1 VNIPFFE
8 HIAGASMK
16 KINWFL
22 LIQLFSF
29 SLVYSVTLDD
39 LDKEY
44 IYDPQTGES
53 YPYAIISNVDEFNV
67 FVEEAIINSSPKPP
81 LNPHILLNND
91 IDLGYYFDGKECRL
105 KKDSSIS
112 SFNPIPL
119 VLGVFDGNNHTIRGL
134 CVQVENGNAG
144 LFSQKGGLIKNLKID
159 SAYIQGDVAGALL
172 GESPKGVDTKFI
184 NVHVSN
190 STIIGTTTVG
200 GLAGKQVTSIDSSSV
215 TGTKLVLQSE
225 NESGD
230 IGGLMGR
237 FDVEEGSTNSSLN
250 ITSSF
255 VKNNSF
261 ASSLS
266 SQTPASPQNIGGLVG
281 SIQSEA
287 VDIWPTLSI
296 SNSFVETNISTVNQ
310 VNLGGLI
317 GYFSLPDASVLI
329 TSSYFKGDIIS
340 SKTDDEL
347 SCFGGF
353 VGSATNVTVD
363 KSFQKGSIK
372 TEAGL
377 SVGGL
382 IGQVTGNQ
390 NTIITNSYQ
399 KGSIQAEKAKYKGL
413 FIGSNDAIDASLN
426 IRSVYSVPDSGSSL
440 EPVGYSKT
448 TPSFSGFIANENG
461 ADDLK
466 NLDNENKVKPDLLK
480 QRSAA
485 YLLNLP
491 IEVSDIV
498 STELL
503 PWTQNPDSNDGY
515 PFFKPESYYPI
526 YQVILINDIY
536 NKDNLG
542 SAPKTPPD
550 TVYNSPLTGKI
561 DPIVFDKYPPLEEGA
576 GKDKYSFEEI
586 NEDFMFTGKS
596 LTPETIIHGNAT
608 FRLTQATRYAIKYI
622 LNTENFVYWLTD
634 SITDFSENHTLLEMP
649 KIIKENS
656 CFLGWTVSA
665 EGTNVPTTP
674 SLDIFYFDGFFDPD
688 SFSDIT
694 LTAKWEY
701 SPEGDYSNC
710 PGIYSSNN
718 TTVSVNTTNGLVSL
732 RNKGRLLTPEAW
744 GYSIPVVYDIDD
756 KIFPVPIRVD
766 VQAKP
771 GYELASLYY
780 IDLYSHNNNN
790 NKRSF
795 SSGYLL
801 DGISSEIN
809 IFAEF
814 KSTTEAADP
823 LYTIT
828 YDVSTQDVNTPILF
842 TSDSI
847 IQKYSSKI
855 DQSIQLP
862 KLVQAYKNFNDWEIT
877 CKDTGTCTQYGYKT
891 DSPFIENYTNEF
903 EHGYSEIPSSF
914 EGNIILKPIFEP
926 IEKEERTLVQVE
938 VKPIEHGYLTLSNA
952 NRLVLKGPGKILF
965 PITEEYFQTNPDN
978 NEQIEKMPP
987 PLLIKPVA
995 DSSYEIKN
1003 ITLNYTNNNNI
1014 TSDSTIEDFSK
1025 PYLFNSDVSISANFF
1040 KTTLAF
1046 GPHSFIQR
1054 GGALSYSGSLS
1065 QVDTKDSFTQLTLM
1079 IQNKEE
1085 TFKDSA
1091 SFSICNKNDIG
1102 KIYSFEKINLPL
1114 GNLKFKALLKTANT
1128 TLSKEYDFFVDSSLQ
1143 FKPSSWQM
1151 ISLSN
1156 VSPAYKKSRDEIFFG
1171 WNDSTA
1177 LGDFW
1182 QYEEFYFR
1190 EKPNPFH
1197 GYWYQSLS
1205 ETSIPLEVDYSSSVT
1220 SETVCDIWSYKCMG
1234 IASSLTPETK
1244 VSWDLISGE
1253 TGWNLIANP
1262 FHWPISLNLSQDNDS
1277 IAFWKWNDSLGAY
1290 DRIYHLEA
1298 NSAAW
1303 VQVSKNKTWETTAA
1317 PFFNS
1322 TETAAPKRRLAKK
1335 EITPKNWRIQLKLKN
1350 ALGKEDAYNF
1360 IGVGAKASSLKEPPQ
1375 GMGSFV
1381 NLSILKEKD
1390 KLAEQI
1396 LSSNNSI
1403 WSFDILLSSSNGDKA
1418 SLEMEGVQALLE
1430 MGYRVVLNK
1439 DGEIF
1444 EVKENTPIILST
1456 KQDGSKATITVM
1468 PTEQFSL
1475 AQKIDNL
1482 SYYKQG
1488 SAWKIQFNAGIAL
1501 DRSKAVLSLHNI
1513 KGKKLSH
1520 ATANVNLGLNEFVI
1534 NGADFSGIV
1543 IANIT
1548 IYSEN
1553 GKILYQHQQK
1563 LLEKR

>member
-1 VNIPFFE
+1 MKRSLNLVENI
-8 HIAGASMK
+8 IGAPMK
-16 KINWFL
+16 KNHWFL
-22 LIQLFSF
+22 LFHLFCF
-29 SLVYSVTLDD
+29 GFAYSAWNDGLNTEIAYEYSDAGEFIEVT
-39 LDKEY
+39 Y
-44 IYDPQTGES
+44 THIT
-53 YPYAIISNVDEFNV
+53 NVDEFNL
-67 FVEEAIINSSPKPP
+67 FAQAAKNAIEVDRTN
-81 LNPHILLNND
+81 LNANIILKND

-172 GESPKGVDTKFI
+172 GESPKGVDTKLI

-190 STIIGTTTVG
+190 STIFGTTTIG

-215 TGTKLVLQSE
+215 IGTKLVLQSK

-230 IGGLMGR
+230 
-237 FDVEEGSTNSSLN
+237 
-250 ITSSF
+250 
-255 VKNNSF
+255 
-261 ASSLS
+261 
-266 SQTPASPQNIGGLVG
+266 IGGLVG

-296 SNSFVETNISTVNQ
+296 SNSLVETDIITNENSNT
-310 VNLGGLI
+310 GGLI
-317 GYFSLPDASVLI
+317 GFSSINSATLSI
-329 TSSYFKGDIIS
+329 NSSYFKGNITS
-340 SKTDDEL
+340 TSKEDNV
-347 SCFGGF
+347 SCIGGLA
-353 VGSATNVTVD
+353 GSVTNVTID
-363 KSFQKGSIK
+363 KSFVNGNIK

-399 KGSIQAEKAKYKGL
+399 KGSIQAEKAKYQGL
-413 FIGSNDAIDASLN
+413 FIGSNPEIDAFMN

-440 EPVGYSKT
+440 EPVGYSET
-448 TPSFSGFIANENG
+448 TPSFSGFIADENG

-466 NLDNENKVKPDLLK
+466 NPDNENKVKPDLLK

-485 YLLNLP
+485 YLLNLQTDAP
-491 IEVSDIV
+491 DMAP
-498 STELL
+498 ELS

-515 PFFKPESYYPI
+515 PIIKPESYYPI

-542 SAPKTPPD
+542 SAPKTLPD

-561 DPIVFDKYPPLEEGA
+561 DPIVFDKYPPLEGA
-576 GKDKYSFEEI
+576 GEDKYSFEEI
-586 NEDFMFTGKS
+586 NEDLEFTGNT
-596 LTPETIIHGNAT
+596 LTTENIIHGNAT
-608 FRLTQATRYAIKYI
+608 FRLTQATRYSIKYN
-622 LNTENFVYWLTD
+622 LNTNDFVYWLTD
-634 SITDFSENHTLLEMP
+634 SITDFSENHTLLETP
-649 KIIKENS
+649 KIIQQNS
-656 CFLGWTVSA
+656 CFLGWTASI
-665 EGTNVPTTP
+665 EGTNVSQTV
-674 SLDIFYFDGFFDPD
+674 SFDNIYFDDFFGD
-688 SFSDIT
+688 SPFSDIT
-694 LTAKWEY
+694 LTAEW
-701 SPEGDYSNC
+701 GNLTDYCTGLKSEK
-710 PGIYSSNN
+710 SSNA
-718 TTVSVNTTNGLVSL
+718 TFSVNTTNGLVSL
-732 RNKGRLLTPEAW
+732 SNKGRLLTPGAW
-744 GYSIPVVYDIDD
+744 GYSIPVVND
-756 KIFPVPIRVD
+756 KDYNIFPVPIRVD
-766 VQAKP
+766 VKAKP

-780 IDLYSHNNNN
+780 VNNNSQN
-790 NKRSF
+790 NINTPF
-795 SSGYLL
+795 LSGSLL
-801 DGISSEIN
+801 IISSN
-809 IFAEF
+809 SSVFAEF
-814 KSTTEAADP
+814 KSTTGAADP

-842 TSDSI
+842 TSDSV

-855 DQSIQLP
+855 DQYIP
-862 KLVQAYKNFNDWEIT
+862 FPIPVQAYKNFNGWKIT
-877 CKDTGTCTQYGYKT
+877 CKDKGACTQYGYKT

-903 EHGYSEIPSSF
+903 EHGYSEIPSFF
-914 EGNIILKPIFEP
+914 EGNIVLKPIFEP

-938 VKPIEHGYLTLSNA
+938 VKTLEHGYLTLSNA

-965 PITEEYFQTNPDN
+965 PITGEDFQTNPDN
-978 NEQIEKMPP
+978 NEQIEEMPP

-1003 ITLNYTNNNNI
+1003 VTLRYTDNKGI

-1025 PYLFNSDVSISANFF
+1025 PYLFNSDVSISGDFF

-1046 GPHSFIQR
+1046 GPHSFVQK

-1085 TFKDSA
+1085 TFKDST
-1091 SFSICNKNDIG
+1091 SFSICNKDDVG

-1128 TLSKEYDFFVDSSLQ
+1128 IVSKEYDFFVDSSLQ

-1290 DRIYHLEA
+1290 DRIYHLDA

-1403 WSFDILLSSSNGDKA
+1403 WSFDILLSSTNGDKA

-1444 EVKENTPIILST
+1444 EVKENTPILLST

-1513 KGKKLSH
+1513 KGKKLSN

-1534 NGADFSGIV
+1534 DGAGFSGIV

>member
-1 VNIPFFE
+1 
-8 HIAGASMK
+8 MK

-29 SLVYSVTLDD
+29 SLVYSATLDD
-39 LDKEY
+39 LEKEY
-44 IYDPQTGES
+44 LYDPQTGEFI
-53 YPYAIISNVDEFNV
+53 PYSVISNIDDFMV
-67 FVEEAIINSSPKPP
+67 FVEEAIKNSSPKPP

-112 SFNPIPL
+112 SFNSIPL

-172 GESPKGVDTKFI
+172 GESPKGVDTKLI

-190 STIIGTTTVG
+190 STIFGTTTIG

-215 TGTKLVLQSE
+215 IGTKLVLQSK

-237 FDVEEGSTNSSLN
+237 FDVETSSTNSSLN

-255 VKNNSF
+255 VKNTSF

-296 SNSFVETNISTVNQ
+296 SNSLVETDITTNENSNT
-310 VNLGGLI
+310 GGLI
-317 GYFSLPDASVLI
+317 GFSSINSATLSI
-329 TSSYFKGDIIS
+329 NSSYFKGNITS
-340 SKTDDEL
+340 TSKEDNV
-347 SCFGGF
+347 SCIGGLA
-353 VGSATNVTVD
+353 GSVTNVTID
-363 KSFQKGSIK
+363 KSFVNGNIK

-382 IGQVTGNQ
+382 IGQVNGYQ
-390 NTIITNSYQ
+390 AAITNSYQ
-399 KGSIQAEKAKYKGL
+399 KGSIQAEKAKYQGL

-440 EPVGYSKT
+440 EPVGYSET

-461 ADDLK
+461 ADDLNSLEK
-466 NLDNENKVKPDLLK
+466 AYNIKVKPDLLK

-485 YLLNLP
+485 YLLNLQ

-498 STELL
+498 STEL

-515 PFFKPESYYPI
+515 PIIKPESYYPI

-542 SAPKTPPD
+542 GTAKTPPD
-550 TVYNSPLTGKI
+550 TVYNSPLTGKL
-561 DPIVFDKYPPLEEGA
+561 DPEVFDKYPPLEGA
-576 GKDKYSFEEI
+576 GEDKYSFEEI
-586 NEDFMFTGKS
+586 NEGLEFTGNT
-596 LTPETIIHGNAT
+596 LTTENIIHENAT
-608 FRLTQATRYAIKYI
+608 FTLTQATRYSIKYN
-622 LNTENFVYWLTD
+622 LNTNDFVYWLTD
-634 SITDFSENHTLLEMP
+634 SIADFIEGYPSLEMP

-665 EGTNVPTTP
+665 EGTNVSQQV
-674 SLDIFYFDGFFDPD
+674 SLDPIDLNDFFGNNP
-688 SFSDIT
+688 FSDIT
-694 LTAKWEY
+694 LTAKW
-701 SPEGDYSNC
+701 GNLTDC
-710 PGIYSSNN
+710 PGLKSEKSSN

-732 RNKGRLLTPEAW
+732 SNKGRLLTPEAW
-744 GYSIPVVYDIDD
+744 GYSIPLVYDIDD

-766 VQAKP
+766 VKAKP

-780 IDLYSHNNNN
+780 VNNNFQN
-790 NKRSF
+790 NINTPF
-795 SSGYLL
+795 LSGSLL
-801 DGISSEIN
+801 IISSN
-809 IFAEF
+809 SSVFAEF
-814 KSTTEAADP
+814 KSTTGAADP

-842 TSDSI
+842 TSDSV

-855 DQSIQLP
+855 DQYIP
-862 KLVQAYKNFNDWEIT
+862 FPIPVQAYKNFNGWKIT
-877 CKDTGTCTQYGYKT
+877 CKDKGACTQYGYKT

-903 EHGYSEIPSSF
+903 EHGYSEIPSFF
-914 EGNIILKPIFEP
+914 EGNIVLKPIFEP

-938 VKPIEHGYLTLSNA
+938 VKTLEHGYLTLSNA

-995 DSSYEIKN
+995 DSSYEMKN

-1025 PYLFNSDVSISANFF
+1025 PYLFNSDVSISGDFF

-1046 GPHSFIQR
+1046 GPHSFVQK

-1085 TFKDSA
+1085 TFKDST

-1114 GNLKFKALLKTANT
+1114 GNLKFRALLKTANT

-1335 EITPKNWRIQLKLKN
+1335 EVTPKNWRIQLKLKN

-1403 WSFDILLSSSNGDKA
+1403 WSFDILLSSTNGDKA

-1444 EVKENTPIILST
+1444 EVKENTPILLST

-1468 PTEQFSL
+1468 PAEQFSL

-1513 KGKKLSH
+1513 KGKKLSN

-1534 NGADFSGIV
+1534 DGADFSGIV

>member
-1 VNIPFFE
+1 
-8 HIAGASMK
+8 MK
-16 KINWFL
+16 KMHWFL

-29 SLVYSVTLDD
+29 SLVYSAWNNGLSTEIAYEYPDVGGFIEVT
-39 LDKEY
+39 Y
-44 IYDPQTGES
+44 THIT
-53 YPYAIISNVDEFNV
+53 NVDEFNL
-67 FVEEAIINSSPKPP
+67 FAQAAKNAPVEDGTNLNANIILK
-81 LNPHILLNND
+81 ND
-91 IDLGYYFDGKECRL
+91 IDLGYYFDGEVCRL
-105 KKDSSIS
+105 KKDSSVS

-134 CVQVENGNAG
+134 CVQMENGNAG

-172 GESPKGVDTKFI
+172 GESPKGVDTKLI

-190 STIIGTTTVG
+190 STIFGTTTIG

-225 NESGD
+225 NGSGD

-237 FDVEEGSTNSSLN
+237 FDVETSSTNSFLN

-255 VKNNSF
+255 AKNNSF

-296 SNSFVETNISTVNQ
+296 LNSLVETDITTNENSNT
-310 VNLGGLI
+310 GGLI
-317 GYFSLPDASVLI
+317 GFSSINSATLSI
-329 TSSYFKGDIIS
+329 NSSYFKGNITS
-340 SKTDDEL
+340 TSKEDNV
-347 SCFGGF
+347 SCIGGLA
-353 VGSATNVTVD
+353 GSVTNVTID
-363 KSFQKGSIK
+363 KSFVNGNIK

-382 IGQVTGNQ
+382 IGQVNGYQ
-390 NTIITNSYQ
+390 AAITYSYQ
-399 KGSIQAEKAKYKGL
+399 IGSIQDEKAQYKGL
-413 FIGSNDAIDASLN
+413 FIGSNPEINAFMN

-440 EPVGYSKT
+440 EPVGYSASELV
-448 TPSFSGFIANENG
+448 PSFSGFIANENG

-491 IEVSDIV
+491 TDAQNMAPE
-498 STELL
+498 L

-526 YQVILINDIY
+526 YEVILINDIY

-542 SAPKTPPD
+542 GTAKTPPD
-550 TVYNSPLTGKI
+550 TVYNSPLTGKL

-586 NEDFMFTGKS
+586 NEDSMFTGKS

-608 FRLTQATRYAIKYI
+608 FKLTQATRYSIKYI

-634 SITDFSENHTLLEMP
+634 SITDFSEIHTSLEVP
-649 KIIKENS
+649 KIIQENS
-656 CFLGWTVSA
+656 CFLGWRAST
-665 EGTNVPTTP
+665 EETNVPTTP
-674 SLDIFYFDGFFDPD
+674 SLDIIYFADFFAGG
-688 SFSDIT
+688 SISDIT
-694 LTAKWEY
+694 LTAEWEY

-732 RNKGRLLTPEAW
+732 SNKGRLLTPGAW
-744 GYSIPVVYDIDD
+744 GYSIPVVYDKDY
-756 KIFPVPIRVD
+756 KIFTIPIRVD

-801 DGISSEIN
+801 DGISSYIR

-842 TSDSI
+842 TSDSV

-855 DQSIQLP
+855 DQPIPLP
-862 KLVQAYKNFNDWEIT
+862 IPVQAYKSFNGWKIT

-891 DSPFIENYTNEF
+891 DFAFIENFNGF

-914 EGNIILKPIFEP
+914 EGNIVLKPIFQDYEEYP
-926 IEKEERTLVQVE
+926 IVQVE
-938 VKPIEHGYLTLSNA
+938 VKPIEHGYLTLWNG

-965 PITEEYFQTNPDN
+965 PITGEDFQTNPDN

-1003 ITLNYTNNNNI
+1003 ITLRYTNNNNT
-1014 TSDSTIEDFSK
+1014 TSDSTTEDFSK
-1025 PYLFNSDVSISANFF
+1025 PYLFNSDVSISGNFF

-1046 GPHSFIQR
+1046 GPHYFVQK
-1054 GGALSYSGSLS
+1054 GGALSYSGSLG
-1065 QVDTKDSFTQLTLM
+1065 QVETKDSFTQLTLM

-1128 TLSKEYDFFVDSSLQ
+1128 IVSKEYNFFVDSSLQ

-1277 IAFWKWNDSLGAY
+1277 NAFWKWNDSLGAY

-1317 PFFNS
+1317 PSFNS
-1322 TETAAPKRRLAKK
+1322 TETAAPKRRLAKT
-1335 EITPKNWRIQLKLKN
+1335 EVTPKNWRIQLKLKN

-1403 WSFDILLSSSNGDKA
+1403 WSFDILLSSTNGDKA

-1513 KGKKLSH
+1513 KGKKLSN

-1563 LLEKR
+1563 LLEK

>member
-1 VNIPFFE
+1 VNITFFE
-8 HIAGASMK
+8 HIAGAPMK

-29 SLVYSVTLDD
+29 SLVYSAWNNGLSTEIAYEYPDVGGFIEVT
-39 LDKEY
+39 Y
-44 IYDPQTGES
+44 THIT
-53 YPYAIISNVDEFNV
+53 NVDEFNL
-67 FVEEAIINSSPKPP
+67 FAQAAKNAPVEDGTNLNANIILK
-81 LNPHILLNND
+81 ND

-105 KKDSSIS
+105 KKDSSVS

-119 VLGVFDGNNHTIRGL
+119 VHGVFDGNNHTIRGL

-172 GESPKGVDTKFI
+172 GESPKGVDTKLI

-190 STIIGTTTVG
+190 STIFGTTTIG

-215 TGTKLVLQSE
+215 IGTKLVLQSK

-230 IGGLMGR
+230 
-237 FDVEEGSTNSSLN
+237 
-250 ITSSF
+250 
-255 VKNNSF
+255 
-261 ASSLS
+261 
-266 SQTPASPQNIGGLVG
+266 IGGLVG

-296 SNSFVETNISTVNQ
+296 SNSLVETDITTNENSNT
-310 VNLGGLI
+310 GGLI
-317 GYFSLPDASVLI
+317 GFSSINSATLSI
-329 TSSYFKGDIIS
+329 NSSYFKGNITS
-340 SKTDDEL
+340 TSKEDNV
-347 SCFGGF
+347 SCIGGLA
-353 VGSATNVTVD
+353 GSVTNVTID
-363 KSFQKGSIK
+363 KSFVNGNIK

-399 KGSIQAEKAKYKGL
+399 KGSIQAEKAKYQGL

-440 EPVGYSKT
+440 EPVGYSASELV
-448 TPSFSGFIANENG
+448 PSFSGFIANENG
-461 ADDLK
+461 ADDLNSLEK
-466 NLDNENKVKPDLLK
+466 AYNIKVKPDLLK

-485 YLLNLP
+485 YLLNLQ

-498 STELL
+498 STEL

-515 PFFKPESYYPI
+515 PIIKPESYYPI

-542 SAPKTPPD
+542 GTAKTPPD
-550 TVYNSPLTGKI
+550 TVYNSPLTGKL
-561 DPIVFDKYPPLEEGA
+561 DPEVFDKYPPLEGA
-576 GKDKYSFEEI
+576 GEDKYSFEEI
-586 NEDFMFTGKS
+586 NEDLEFTGNT
-596 LTPETIIHGNAT
+596 LTTENIIHGNAT
-608 FRLTQATRYAIKYI
+608 FRLTQATRYSIKYN
-622 LNTENFVYWLTD
+622 LNTNDFVYWLTD
-634 SITDFSENHTLLEMP
+634 SITDFSEIHTSLEVP
-649 KIIKENS
+649 KIIQENS
-656 CFLGWTVSA
+656 CFLGWRAST
-665 EGTNVPTTP
+665 EETNVPTTP
-674 SLDIFYFDGFFDPD
+674 SLDIIYFADFFAGG
-688 SFSDIT
+688 SISDIT
-694 LTAKWEY
+694 LTAEWEY

-732 RNKGRLLTPEAW
+732 SNKGRLLTPGAW
-744 GYSIPVVYDIDD
+744 GYSIPVVND
-756 KIFPVPIRVD
+756 KDYNIFPVPIRVD

-780 IDLYSHNNNN
+780 VNNNFQN
-790 NKRSF
+790 NINTPF
-795 SSGYLL
+795 LSGSLL
-801 DGISSEIN
+801 IISSN
-809 IFAEF
+809 SSVFAEF
-814 KSTTEAADP
+814 KSTTGAADP

-842 TSDSI
+842 TSDSV

-855 DQSIQLP
+855 DQYIP
-862 KLVQAYKNFNDWEIT
+862 FPIPVQAYKNFNGWKIT

-891 DSPFIENYTNEF
+891 DSPFVENFNGF

-914 EGNIILKPIFEP
+914 EGNIVLKPIFQDYEEYP
-926 IEKEERTLVQVE
+926 IVQVE

-965 PITEEYFQTNPDN
+965 PITEEYMQMIPGNG
-978 NEQIEKMPP
+978 EQFVEIAP

-1003 ITLNYTNNNNI
+1003 VTLRYTDNKGI

-1025 PYLFNSDVSISANFF
+1025 PYLFNSDVSISGDFF

-1046 GPHSFIQR
+1046 GPHSFVQK

-1085 TFKDSA
+1085 TFKDST

-1114 GNLKFKALLKTANT
+1114 GNLKFRALLKTANT

-1335 EITPKNWRIQLKLKN
+1335 EVTPKNWRIQLKLKN

-1403 WSFDILLSSSNGDKA
+1403 WSFDILLSSTNGDRS

-1444 EVKENTPIILST
+1444 EVKENTPILLST

-1513 KGKKLSH
+1513 KGKKLSN

-1534 NGADFSGIV
+1534 DGADFSGIV

-1563 LLEKR
+1563 LLEK

>member
-1 VNIPFFE
+1 
-8 HIAGASMK
+8 MK
-16 KINWFL
+16 KNHWFL
-22 LIQLFSF
+22 LIHLFCF
-29 SLVYSVTLDD
+29 GFAYSAWNDGLNTEIAYEYSDAGEFIEVT
-39 LDKEY
+39 Y
-44 IYDPQTGES
+44 THIT
-53 YPYAIISNVDEFNV
+53 NVDEFNL
-67 FVEEAIINSSPKPP
+67 FAQAAKNAPVEDGTNLNANIILK
-81 LNPHILLNND
+81 ND

-105 KKDSSIS
+105 KKDSSVS

-119 VLGVFDGNNHTIRGL
+119 VHGVFDGNNHTIRGL

-172 GESPKGVDTKFI
+172 GESPKGVDTKLI

-190 STIIGTTTVG
+190 STIFGTTTIG

-215 TGTKLVLQSE
+215 TGTKLVLQSK

-230 IGGLMGR
+230 
-237 FDVEEGSTNSSLN
+237 
-250 ITSSF
+250 
-255 VKNNSF
+255 
-261 ASSLS
+261 
-266 SQTPASPQNIGGLVG
+266 IGGLVG

-296 SNSFVETNISTVNQ
+296 SNSLVETDITTNENSNT
-310 VNLGGLI
+310 GGLI
-317 GYFSLPDASVLI
+317 GFSSINSATLSI
-329 TSSYFKGDIIS
+329 NSSYFKGNITS
-340 SKTDDEL
+340 TSKEDNV
-347 SCFGGF
+347 SCIGGLA
-353 VGSATNVTVD
+353 GSVTNVTID
-363 KSFQKGSIK
+363 KSFVNGNIK

-399 KGSIQAEKAKYKGL
+399 KGSIQAEKAKYQGL

-440 EPVGYSKT
+440 EPVGYSASELV
-448 TPSFSGFIANENG
+448 PSFSGFIANENG
-461 ADDLK
+461 ADDLNSLEK
-466 NLDNENKVKPDLLK
+466 AYNIKVKPDLLK

-485 YLLNLP
+485 YLLNLQTGYLDMDP
-491 IEVSDIV
+491 EF
-498 STELL
+498 L

-515 PFFKPESYYPI
+515 PFFKPEPYYPI
-526 YQVILINDIY
+526 HRVILINDV
-536 NKDNLG
+536 NDKNSLG
-542 SAPKTPPD
+542 GAKTKPD
-550 TVYNSPLTGKI
+550 TVYNSPLTGKL
-561 DPIVFDKYPPLEEGA
+561 DPEVFDKYPPLEEAA
-576 GKDKYSFEEI
+576 GKDKYSFEEL
-586 NEDFMFTGKS
+586 NEDLMFSGKK
-596 LTPETIIHGNAT
+596 LTPDKIIDGDAT
-608 FRLTQATRYAIKYI
+608 FTLTQSTRYSIKYN
-622 LNTENFVYWLTD
+622 LNTNNFVYWLTD
-634 SITDFSENHTLLEMP
+634 SITDFSEIHTSLEVP
-649 KIIKENS
+649 KIIQENS
-656 CFLGWTVSA
+656 CFLGWRAST
-665 EGTNVPTTP
+665 EETNVPTTP
-674 SLDIFYFDGFFDPD
+674 SLDIIYFADFFAGG
-688 SFSDIT
+688 SISDIT
-694 LTAKWEY
+694 LTAEWEY

-732 RNKGRLLTPEAW
+732 SNKGRLLTPEAW
-744 GYSIPVVYDIDD
+744 GYSIPLVYDIDY
-756 KIFPVPIRVD
+756 KTFPVPIRVD
-766 VQAKP
+766 VKAKP

-780 IDLYSHNNNN
+780 VNNNFQN
-790 NKRSF
+790 NINTPF
-795 SSGYLL
+795 LSGSLL
-801 DGISSEIN
+801 IISSN
-809 IFAEF
+809 SSVFAEF
-814 KSTTEAADP
+814 KSTTGAADP

-842 TSDSI
+842 TSDSV

-855 DQSIQLP
+855 DQSIPLP
-862 KLVQAYKNFNDWEIT
+862 IPVQAYKSFNGWKIT

-891 DSPFIENYTNEF
+891 DSPFVENFNEF
-903 EHGYSEIPSSF
+903 EHGYFEIPSSF

-926 IEKEERTLVQVE
+926 IEKEERTLVRVE
-938 VKPIEHGYLTLSNA
+938 VKTLEHGYLTLSNA

-965 PITEEYFQTNPDN
+965 PITEEYSHTTTGNG
-978 NEQIEKMPP
+978 EQFVEIAP

-1003 ITLNYTNNNNI
+1003 ITLRYTDNKGI

-1025 PYLFNSDVSISANFF
+1025 PYLFNSDVSISGDFF

-1046 GPHSFIQR
+1046 GPHSFVQK

-1085 TFKDSA
+1085 TFKDST

-1335 EITPKNWRIQLKLKN
+1335 EVTPKNWRIQLKLKN

-1403 WSFDILLSSSNGDKA
+1403 WSFDILLSSTNGDKA

-1444 EVKENTPIILST
+1444 EVKENTPILLST

-1468 PTEQFSL
+1468 PAEQFSL

-1513 KGKKLSH
+1513 KGKKLSN

-1534 NGADFSGIV
+1534 DGADFSGIV

-1563 LLEKR
+1563 LLEK

>member
-1 VNIPFFE
+1 
-8 HIAGASMK
+8 MK

-29 SLVYSVTLDD
+29 SLVYSATLDD
-39 LDKEY
+39 LEKEY
-44 IYDPQTGES
+44 LYDPQTGVS
-53 YPYAIISNVDEFNV
+53 IPYNVISNIDDFMV
-67 FVEEAIINSSPKPP
+67 FVEEAIKNSSPKPP

-172 GESPKGVDTKFI
+172 GESPKGVDTKLI

-190 STIIGTTTVG
+190 STIFGTTTIG

-237 FDVEEGSTNSSLN
+237 FDVEEGSTNSSLY

-255 VKNNSF
+255 VKNTSF

-281 SIQSEA
+281 SIQSEE
-287 VDIWPTLSI
+287 VDLWSTIYI
-296 SNSFVETNISTVNQ
+296 SNSFVETNISTNE
-310 VNLGGLI
+310 NSNTGGLI
-317 GYFSLPDASVLI
+317 GFSSINSATLSI
-329 TSSYFKGDIIS
+329 NSSYFKGNITS
-340 SKTDDEL
+340 TSKEDNV
-347 SCFGGF
+347 SCIGGLA
-353 VGSATNVTVD
+353 GSVTNVTID
-363 KSFQKGSIK
+363 KSFVNGNIQ

-382 IGQVTGNQ
+382 IGQVSGNQ

-399 KGSIQAEKAKYKGL
+399 KGSIQAEKAKYQGL
-413 FIGSNDAIDASLN
+413 FIGSNPEIDAFMN

-448 TPSFSGFIANENG
+448 TPSFSGFIADENG

-466 NLDNENKVKPDLLK
+466 NPDNENKVKPDLLK

-485 YLLNLP
+485 YLLNLQTDAP
-491 IEVSDIV
+491 DMAP
-498 STELL
+498 ELS

-596 LTPETIIHGNAT
+596 LTPETIIHGNTT
-608 FRLTQATRYAIKYI
+608 FTLTQATRYSIKYN
-622 LNTENFVYWLTD
+622 LNTNDFVYWLTD
-634 SITDFSENHTLLEMP
+634 SITDFSEKHTLLEMP

-665 EGTNVPTTP
+665 EGTNDPTTP

-694 LTAKWEY
+694 LTAEWEY

-718 TTVSVNTTNGLVSL
+718 TTFSVNTTNGLVSL
-732 RNKGRLLTPEAW
+732 SNKGRLLTPGAW
-744 GYSIPVVYDIDD
+744 GYSIPVVYDKDYKTFTI
-756 KIFPVPIRVD
+756 PIRVD

-780 IDLYSHNNNN
+780 YNNDNS
-790 NKRSF
+790 KKFF
-795 SSGYLL
+795 SLNSILEN
-801 DGISSEIN
+801 SSYIR
-809 IFAEF
+809 IYAEF
-814 KSTTEAADP
+814 KSTTGTADP

-855 DQSIQLP
+855 DQPIPLP
-862 KLVQAYKNFNDWEIT
+862 IPVQAYKNFNGWEIT
-877 CKDTGTCTQYGYKT
+877 CKDKGACTQFGYQT
-891 DSPFIENYTNEF
+891 DFAFIENYTNESKL
-903 EHGYSEIPSSF
+903 GLYEIPSSF
-914 EGNIILKPIFEP
+914 EGNIVLKPIFQDY
-926 IEKEERTLVQVE
+926 EKEERTLVQVE

-965 PITEEYFQTNPDN
+965 PITEEYSHTTTGNG
-978 NEQIEKMPP
+978 EQFVEIAP

-995 DSSYEIKN
+995 DSSYEMKN

-1025 PYLFNSDVSISANFF
+1025 PYLFNSDVSISGDFF

-1054 GGALSYSGSLS
+1054 GGALSYSGSLG
-1065 QVDTKDSFTQLTLM
+1065 QVETKDTNTLLTLM

-1085 TFKDSA
+1085 TFKDST

-1335 EITPKNWRIQLKLKN
+1335 EVTPKNWRIQLKLKN

-1403 WSFDILLSSSNGDKA
+1403 WSFDILLSSTNGDKA

-1444 EVKENTPIILST
+1444 EVKENTPILLST

-1468 PTEQFSL
+1468 PAEQFSL

-1513 KGKKLSH
+1513 KGKKLSN

-1534 NGADFSGIV
+1534 DGADFSGIV

-1563 LLEKR
+1563 LLEK

>member
-1 VNIPFFE
+1 
-8 HIAGASMK
+8 MK

-29 SLVYSVTLDD
+29 SLVYSAWNNGLSTEIAYEYPDVGGFIEVT
-39 LDKEY
+39 Y
-44 IYDPQTGES
+44 THIT
-53 YPYAIISNVDEFNV
+53 NVDEFNL
-67 FVEEAIINSSPKPP
+67 FAQAAKNAPVEDGTNLNANIILK
-81 LNPHILLNND
+81 ND

-105 KKDSSIS
+105 KKDSSVS

-119 VLGVFDGNNHTIRGL
+119 VHGVFDGNNHTIRGL

-172 GESPKGVDTKFI
+172 GESPKGVDTKLI

-190 STIIGTTTVG
+190 STIFGTTTIG

-215 TGTKLVLQSE
+215 IGTKLVLQSK

-230 IGGLMGR
+230 
-237 FDVEEGSTNSSLN
+237 
-250 ITSSF
+250 
-255 VKNNSF
+255 
-261 ASSLS
+261 
-266 SQTPASPQNIGGLVG
+266 IGGLVG

-296 SNSFVETNISTVNQ
+296 SNSLVETDITTNENSNT
-310 VNLGGLI
+310 GGLI
-317 GYFSLPDASVLI
+317 GFSSINSATLSI
-329 TSSYFKGDIIS
+329 NSSYFKGNITS
-340 SKTDDEL
+340 TSKEDNV
-347 SCFGGF
+347 SCIGGLA
-353 VGSATNVTVD
+353 GSVTNVTID
-363 KSFQKGSIK
+363 KSFVNGNIK

-399 KGSIQAEKAKYKGL
+399 KGSIQAEKAKYQGL

-440 EPVGYSKT
+440 EPVGYSASELV
-448 TPSFSGFIANENG
+448 PSFSGFIANENG
-461 ADDLK
+461 ADDLNSLEK
-466 NLDNENKVKPDLLK
+466 AYNIKVKPDLLK

-485 YLLNLP
+485 YLLNLQ

-498 STELL
+498 STEL

-515 PFFKPESYYPI
+515 PIIKPESYYPI

-542 SAPKTPPD
+542 GTAKTPPD
-550 TVYNSPLTGKI
+550 TVYNSPLTGKL
-561 DPIVFDKYPPLEEGA
+561 DPEVFDKYPPLEGA
-576 GKDKYSFEEI
+576 GEDKYSFEEI
-586 NEDFMFTGKS
+586 NEDLEFTGNT
-596 LTPETIIHGNAT
+596 LTTENIIHGNAT
-608 FRLTQATRYAIKYI
+608 FRLTQATRYSIKYN
-622 LNTENFVYWLTD
+622 LNTNDFVYWLTD
-634 SITDFSENHTLLEMP
+634 SITDFSEIHTSLEVP
-649 KIIKENS
+649 KIIQENS
-656 CFLGWTVSA
+656 CFLGWRAST
-665 EGTNVPTTP
+665 EETNVPTTP
-674 SLDIFYFDGFFDPD
+674 SLDIIYFADFFAGG
-688 SFSDIT
+688 SISDIT
-694 LTAKWEY
+694 LTAEWEY

-732 RNKGRLLTPEAW
+732 SNKGRLLTPGAW
-744 GYSIPVVYDIDD
+744 GYSIPVVND
-756 KIFPVPIRVD
+756 KDYNIFPVPIRVD

-780 IDLYSHNNNN
+780 VNNNFQN
-790 NKRSF
+790 NINTPF
-795 SSGYLL
+795 LSGSLL
-801 DGISSEIN
+801 IISSN
-809 IFAEF
+809 SSVFAEF
-814 KSTTEAADP
+814 KSTTGAADP

-842 TSDSI
+842 TSDSV

-855 DQSIQLP
+855 DQYIP
-862 KLVQAYKNFNDWEIT
+862 FPIPVQAYKNFNGWKIT

-891 DSPFIENYTNEF
+891 DSPFVENFNGF

-914 EGNIILKPIFEP
+914 EGNIVLKPIFQDYEEYP
-926 IEKEERTLVQVE
+926 IVQVE

-965 PITEEYFQTNPDN
+965 PITEEYMQMIPGNG
-978 NEQIEKMPP
+978 EQFVEIAP

-1003 ITLNYTNNNNI
+1003 VTLRYTDNKGI

-1025 PYLFNSDVSISANFF
+1025 PYLFNSDVSISGDFF

-1046 GPHSFIQR
+1046 GPHSFVQK

-1085 TFKDSA
+1085 TFKDST

-1114 GNLKFKALLKTANT
+1114 GNLKFRALLKTANT

-1335 EITPKNWRIQLKLKN
+1335 EVTPKNWRIQLKLKN

-1403 WSFDILLSSSNGDKA
+1403 WSFDILLSSTNGDRS

-1444 EVKENTPIILST
+1444 EVKENTPILLST

-1513 KGKKLSH
+1513 KGKKLSN

-1534 NGADFSGIV
+1534 DGADFSGIV

-1563 LLEKR
+1563 LLEK

>member
-1 VNIPFFE
+1 
-8 HIAGASMK
+8 MK
-16 KINWFL
+16 KMHWFL
-22 LIQLFSF
+22 LIQLFCF
-29 SLVYSVTLDD
+29 SLVYSATLDD
-39 LDKEY
+39 LEKEY
-44 IYDPQTGES
+44 LYDPQTGES
-53 YPYAIISNVDEFNV
+53 IPYNVISNIDDFMV
-67 FVEEAIINSSPKPP
+67 FVEEAIKNSSPKPP

-172 GESPKGVDTKFI
+172 GESPKGEDTKLI

-190 STIIGTTTVG
+190 STIFGTTTIG

-230 IGGLMGR
+230 IGGL
-237 FDVEEGSTNSSLN
+237 
-250 ITSSF
+250 
-255 VKNNSF
+255 
-261 ASSLS
+261 
-266 SQTPASPQNIGGLVG
+266 VG

-296 SNSFVETNISTVNQ
+296 SNSFVETDITTNENSNT
-310 VNLGGLI
+310 GGLI
-317 GYFSLPDASVLI
+317 GFSSINSATLSI
-329 TSSYFKGDIIS
+329 NSSYFKGNITS
-340 SKTDDEL
+340 TSKEDNV
-347 SCFGGF
+347 SCIGGLA
-353 VGSATNVTVD
+353 GSVTNVTID
-363 KSFQKGSIK
+363 KSFVNGNIQ

-382 IGQVTGNQ
+382 IGQVSGNQ

-399 KGSIQAEKAKYKGL
+399 IGSIQDEKAQYKGL
-413 FIGSNDAIDASLN
+413 FIGSNPEIDAFMN
-426 IRSVYSVPDSGSSL
+426 IQSVFSVPDSGSSL
-440 EPVGYSKT
+440 EPVGYSET
-448 TPSFSGFIANENG
+448 TPSFSGFIVDENG
-461 ADDLK
+461 ADVLATRIDDGEY
-466 NLDNENKVKPDLLK
+466 NFNTRVKFNLLK

-485 YLLNLP
+485 YLLNLQTGYLDMDP
-491 IEVSDIV
+491 EF
-498 STELL
+498 L

-515 PFFKPESYYPI
+515 PFFKPEPYYPI
-526 YQVILINDIY
+526 HRVILINDV
-536 NKDNLG
+536 NDKNSLG
-542 SAPKTPPD
+542 GAKTKPD
-550 TVYNSPLTGKI
+550 TVYNSPLTGKL
-561 DPIVFDKYPPLEEGA
+561 DPEVFDKYPPLEEGA
-576 GKDKYSFEEI
+576 GKDKYSFEEL
-586 NEDFMFTGKS
+586 NEDLLFSGKK
-596 LTPETIIHGNAT
+596 LTPDKIIDGDAT
-608 FRLTQATRYAIKYI
+608 FTLTQSTRYSIKYN
-622 LNTENFVYWLTD
+622 LNTNNFVYWLTD
-634 SITDFSENHTLLEMP
+634 SITDFSEIHTSLEVP
-649 KIIKENS
+649 KIIQENS
-656 CFLGWTVSA
+656 CFLGWRAST
-665 EGTNVPTTP
+665 EETNVPTTP
-674 SLDIFYFDGFFDPD
+674 SLDIIYFADFFAGG
-688 SFSDIT
+688 SISDIT
-694 LTAKWEY
+694 LTAEWEY
-701 SPEGDYSNC
+701 SPEGNYSNC

-732 RNKGRLLTPEAW
+732 SNKGRLLTPGAW

-842 TSDSI
+842 TSDSV

-855 DQSIQLP
+855 DQPIPLP
-862 KLVQAYKNFNDWEIT
+862 IPVQAYKNFNGWKIT
-877 CKDTGTCTQYGYKT
+877 CKDTGACTQFGYKT
-891 DSPFIENYTNEF
+891 DSPFIENFNGF

-914 EGNIILKPIFEP
+914 EGNIILKPISEP

-965 PITEEYFQTNPDN
+965 PITEEYSHTTTGNG
-978 NEQIEKMPP
+978 EQFVEIAP

-1003 ITLNYTNNNNI
+1003 ITLRYTDNKGI

-1025 PYLFNSDVSISANFF
+1025 PYLFNSDVSISGDFF

-1046 GPHSFIQR
+1046 GPHSFVQK
-1054 GGALSYSGSLS
+1054 GGALSYSGSLG
-1065 QVDTKDSFTQLTLM
+1065 QVETKDTNTLLTLM
-1079 IQNKEE
+1079 IQNKEG
-1085 TFKDSA
+1085 TIKDSA

-1128 TLSKEYDFFVDSSLQ
+1128 IVSKEYNFFVDSSLQ

-1171 WNDSTA
+1171 WNDTTS

-1182 QYEEFYFR
+1182 QYEEFYFT
-1190 EKPNPFH
+1190 EKANPFH

-1205 ETSIPLEVDYSSSVT
+1205 ETSIPLKVDYSSSLT

-1244 VSWDLISGE
+1244 VSWNLISGE

-1262 FHWPISLNLSQDNDS
+1262 FHWPINLNISQNNDS

-1317 PFFNS
+1317 AFFNS

-1335 EITPKNWRIQLKLKN
+1335 EVTPKNWRIQLKLKN

-1403 WSFDILLSSSNGDKA
+1403 WSWDILLSSTDGDNA
-1418 SLEMEGVQALLE
+1418 SLEMEGIQALIE
-1430 MGYRVVLNK
+1430 MGYRVILNK
-1439 DGEIF
+1439 DSEIF
-1444 EVKENTPIILST
+1444 EVKENTPILLST

-1468 PTEQFSL
+1468 PAEQFSL

-1513 KGKKLSH
+1513 KGKKLSN

-1534 NGADFSGIV
+1534 DGADFSGIV

-1563 LLEKR
+1563 LLEK

>member
-1 VNIPFFE
+1 M
-8 HIAGASMK
+8 G
-16 KINWFL
+16 
-22 LIQLFSF
+22 
-29 SLVYSVTLDD
+29 
-39 LDKEY
+39 
-44 IYDPQTGES
+44 
-53 YPYAIISNVDEFNV
+53 
-67 FVEEAIINSSPKPP
+67 
-81 LNPHILLNND
+81 IL
-91 IDLGYYFDGKECRL
+91 KR
-105 KKDSSIS
+105 K
-112 SFNPIPL
+112 
-119 VLGVFDGNNHTIRGL
+119 
-134 CVQVENGNAG
+134 
-144 LFSQKGGLIKNLKID
+144 
-159 SAYIQGDVAGALL
+159 
-172 GESPKGVDTKFI
+172 
-184 NVHVSN
+184 
-190 STIIGTTTVG
+190 
-200 GLAGKQVTSIDSSSV
+200 
-215 TGTKLVLQSE
+215 
-225 NESGD
+225 
-230 IGGLMGR
+230 
-237 FDVEEGSTNSSLN
+237 
-250 ITSSF
+250 
-255 VKNNSF
+255 
-261 ASSLS
+261 
-266 SQTPASPQNIGGLVG
+266 
-281 SIQSEA
+281 
-287 VDIWPTLSI
+287 
-296 SNSFVETNISTVNQ
+296 
-310 VNLGGLI
+310 
-317 GYFSLPDASVLI
+317 
-329 TSSYFKGDIIS
+329 
-340 SKTDDEL
+340 
-347 SCFGGF
+347 
-353 VGSATNVTVD
+353 
-363 KSFQKGSIK
+363 
-372 TEAGL
+372 AGL

-382 IGQVTGNQ
+382 IGQVNRESKYYHH
-390 NTIITNSYQ
+390 NSYQ
-399 KGSIQAEKAKYKGL
+399 KGSIQAEKAKYQGL

-466 NLDNENKVKPDLLK
+466 NPDNENKVKPDLLK
-480 QRSAA
+480 QRAAA
-485 YLLNLP
+485 YLLNLQTDAP
-491 IEVSDIV
+491 DMAP
-498 STELL
+498 ELL

-515 PFFKPESYYPI
+515 PIIKPESYYPI
-526 YQVILINDIY
+526 HRVILINDV
-536 NKDNLG
+536 NDKNSLG
-542 SAPKTPPD
+542 GAKTKPD
-550 TVYNSPLTGKI
+550 TVYNSPLTGKL
-561 DPIVFDKYPPLEEGA
+561 DPEVFDKYPPLEEAA
-576 GKDKYSFEEI
+576 GKDKYSFEEL

-608 FRLTQATRYAIKYI
+608 FKLTQATRYAIKYI

-634 SITDFSENHTLLEMP
+634 SIADFIEGYPSLEMP

-656 CFLGWTVSA
+656 CFLGWRAST
-665 EGTNVPTTP
+665 EETNVPTTP
-674 SLDIFYFDGFFDPD
+674 SLDIIYFADFFAGG
-688 SFSDIT
+688 SISDIT
-694 LTAKWEY
+694 LTAEWKY

-718 TTVSVNTTNGLVSL
+718 TTFSVNTTNGLVSL
-732 RNKGRLLTPEAW
+732 SNKGRLLTPGAW

-766 VQAKP
+766 VKAKP
-771 GYELASLYY
+771 RYELASLYY
-780 IDLYSHNNNN
+780 VNNNSQN
-790 NKRSF
+790 NINTPF
-795 SSGYLL
+795 LSGSLL
-801 DGISSEIN
+801 IISSYIR
-809 IFAEF
+809 IYAEF
-814 KSTTEAADP
+814 KSTTGAADP

-828 YDVSTQDVNTPILF
+828 YDVPVFNGNDSTPILF

-855 DQSIQLP
+855 DQSIPLP

-914 EGNIILKPIFEP
+914 EGNIVLKPIFQDYEEYP
-926 IEKEERTLVQVE
+926 IVQVE

-1114 GNLKFKALLKTANT
+1114 GNLKFRALLKTANT

-1335 EITPKNWRIQLKLKN
+1335 EVTPKNWRIQLKLKN

-1403 WSFDILLSSSNGDKA
+1403 WSFDILLSSTNGDKA

-1444 EVKENTPIILST
+1444 EVKENTPILLST

-1468 PTEQFSL
+1468 PAEQFSL

-1513 KGKKLSH
+1513 KGKKLSN

-1534 NGADFSGIV
+1534 DGADFSGIV

-1563 LLEKR
+1563 LLEK

>member
-1 VNIPFFE
+1 
-8 HIAGASMK
+8 MK
-16 KINWFL
+16 KMHWFL

-29 SLVYSVTLDD
+29 SLVYSAWNNGLSTEIAYEYPDVGGFIEVT
-39 LDKEY
+39 Y
-44 IYDPQTGES
+44 THIT
-53 YPYAIISNVDEFNV
+53 NVDEFNL
-67 FVEEAIINSSPKPP
+67 FAQAAKNAPVEDGTNLNANIILK
-81 LNPHILLNND
+81 ND

-105 KKDSSIS
+105 KKDSSVS

-119 VLGVFDGNNHTIRGL
+119 VHGVFDGNNHTIRGL

-172 GESPKGVDTKFI
+172 GESPKGVDTKLI

-190 STIIGTTTVG
+190 STIFGTTTIG

-225 NESGD
+225 NGSGD

-237 FDVEEGSTNSSLN
+237 FDVETSSTNSSLN
-250 ITSSF
+250 IRSSF
-255 VKNNSF
+255 VKNATFS
-261 ASSLS
+261 SSLS
-266 SQTPASPQNIGGLVG
+266 KQNIGGLVG

-296 SNSFVETNISTVNQ
+296 SNSLVETDITTNENSNT
-310 VNLGGLI
+310 GGLI
-317 GYFSLPDASVLI
+317 GFSSINSATLSI
-329 TSSYFKGDIIS
+329 NSSYFKGNITS
-340 SKTDDEL
+340 TSKEDNV
-347 SCFGGF
+347 SCIGGLAGSVTNVTIDKSFVNGNIKTGADFSIGGF
-353 VGSATNVTVD
+353 VG
-363 KSFQKGSIK
+363 
-372 TEAGL
+372 
-377 SVGGL
+377 
-382 IGQVTGNQ
+382 QVNGYQ
-390 NTIITNSYQ
+390 AAITNSYQ
-399 KGSIQAEKAKYKGL
+399 IGSIQDEKAQYKGL
-413 FIGSNDAIDASLN
+413 FIGSNPEIDAFMN

-440 EPVGYSKT
+440 EPVGYSASELV
-448 TPSFSGFIANENG
+448 PSFSGFIANENG
-461 ADDLK
+461 ADDL
-466 NLDNENKVKPDLLK
+466 NSLDNENKVKPDLLK

-498 STELL
+498 STEL

-515 PFFKPESYYPI
+515 PIIKPESYYPI

-542 SAPKTPPD
+542 GTTKTSPD
-550 TVYNSPLTGKI
+550 TVYNSPLTGKL
-561 DPIVFDKYPPLEEGA
+561 DPIVFDKYPPLEGA
-576 GKDKYSFEEI
+576 GEDKYSFEEI
-586 NEDFMFTGKS
+586 NEDLEFTGKS
-596 LTPETIIHGNAT
+596 LTPETIIYGNAT
-608 FRLTQATRYAIKYI
+608 FKLTQATRYAIKYI
-622 LNTENFVYWLTD
+622 LNTDNFVYWLTD
-634 SITDFSENHTLLEMP
+634 SITDFREGYPSLETP
-649 KIIKENS
+649 KIIQQNS
-656 CFLGWTVSA
+656 CFLGWTASI
-665 EGTNVPTTP
+665 EGTNVSQTV
-674 SLDIFYFDGFFDPD
+674 SFDNIYLDDFFGD
-688 SFSDIT
+688 SPFSDIT
-694 LTAKWEY
+694 LTAKW
-701 SPEGDYSNC
+701 GNLTDYCTGLKSEKS
-710 PGIYSSNN
+710 YF
-718 TTVSVNTTNGLVSL
+718 SVNTTNGLVSL
-732 RNKGRLLTPEAW
+732 SNKGRLLTPEAW

-766 VQAKP
+766 VKAKP

-780 IDLYSHNNNN
+780 VDNNSQNN
-790 NKRSF
+790 INTPF
-795 SSGYLL
+795 LSGSLL
-801 DGISSEIN
+801 IISSYIR

-855 DQSIQLP
+855 DQPIPLP
-862 KLVQAYKNFNDWEIT
+862 IPVQAYKSFNGWKIT
-877 CKDTGTCTQYGYKT
+877 CKDTGTCTQFGYQT
-891 DSPFIENYTNEF
+891 DFAFVENSNGF
-903 EHGYSEIPSSF
+903 EQGYFEIPSSF
-914 EGNIILKPIFEP
+914 EGNIVLKPIFQDYEEYP
-926 IEKEERTLVQVE
+926 IVQVE

-965 PITEEYFQTNPDN
+965 PITEEYMQMIPGNG
-978 NEQIEKMPP
+978 EQFVEIAP

-1003 ITLNYTNNNNI
+1003 VTLRYTDNKGI

-1025 PYLFNSDVSISANFF
+1025 SYHFNSDVSISGDFF

-1079 IQNKEE
+1079 IQNKEG
-1085 TFKDSA
+1085 TFKDST
-1091 SFSICNKNDIG
+1091 SFSICNKDDVG

-1114 GNLKFKALLKTANT
+1114 GNLKFSAFLKTANT
-1128 TLSKEYDFFVDSSLQ
+1128 TLSKEYDFFVDSTLQ

-1182 QYEEFYFR
+1182 QYEEFYFA
-1190 EKPNPFH
+1190 EKPNPFQ

-1277 IAFWKWNDSLGAY
+1277 IAFWRWNDSLGAY

-1303 VQVSKNKTWETTAA
+1303 VQVSKNQTWETTAA

-1335 EITPKNWRIQLKLKN
+1335 EITPENWKIQLKLKN

-1360 IGVGAKASSLKEPPQ
+1360 IGVATTASSLKEPPQ

-1403 WSFDILLSSSNGDKA
+1403 WSFDILLSSSNDDKA
-1418 SLEMEGVQALLE
+1418 SLEMEGVQALIE
-1430 MGYRVVLNK
+1430 MGYRVILNK

-1444 EVKENTPIILST
+1444 EVKENTPILLST
-1456 KQDGSKATITVM
+1456 KQGGSKATITVM
-1468 PTEQFSL
+1468 PAEQFSL

-1488 SAWKIQFNAGIAL
+1488 SAWKVQFNAGIAL

-1513 KGKKLSH
+1513 KGKKLNH

-1563 LLEKR
+1563 LLEKH

>member
-1 VNIPFFE
+1 VNITFFE
-8 HIAGASMK
+8 HIAGAPMK

-29 SLVYSVTLDD
+29 SLVYSATLDD
-39 LDKEY
+39 LEKEY
-44 IYDPQTGES
+44 LYDPQTGES
-53 YPYAIISNVDEFNV
+53 IPYNVISNIDDFMV
-67 FVEEAIINSSPKPP
+67 FVEEAIKNSSPKPP

-172 GESPKGVDTKFI
+172 GESPKGVDTKLI

-190 STIIGTTTVG
+190 STIFGTTTIG

-230 IGGLMGR
+230 IGGL
-237 FDVEEGSTNSSLN
+237 
-250 ITSSF
+250 
-255 VKNNSF
+255 
-261 ASSLS
+261 
-266 SQTPASPQNIGGLVG
+266 VG

-296 SNSFVETNISTVNQ
+296 SNSLVETDITTNENSNT
-310 VNLGGLI
+310 GGLI
-317 GYFSLPDASVLI
+317 GFSSINSATLSI
-329 TSSYFKGDIIS
+329 NSSYFKGNITS
-340 SKTDDEL
+340 TSKEDNV
-347 SCFGGF
+347 SCIGGLA
-353 VGSATNVTVD
+353 GSVTNVTID
-363 KSFQKGSIK
+363 KSFVNGNIQ

-382 IGQVTGNQ
+382 IGQVSGNQ

-399 KGSIQAEKAKYKGL
+399 KGSIQAEKAKYQGL
-413 FIGSNDAIDASLN
+413 FIGSNPEIDAFMN

-440 EPVGYSKT
+440 EPVGYSET
-448 TPSFSGFIANENG
+448 TPSFSGFIADENG

-466 NLDNENKVKPDLLK
+466 NPDNENKVKPDLLK

-485 YLLNLP
+485 YLLNLQTDAP
-491 IEVSDIV
+491 DMAP
-498 STELL
+498 ELS

-596 LTPETIIHGNAT
+596 LTPETIIHGNTT
-608 FRLTQATRYAIKYI
+608 FTLTQATRYSIKYN
-622 LNTENFVYWLTD
+622 LNTNDFVYWLTD
-634 SITDFSENHTLLEMP
+634 SITDFSEKHTLLEMP

-665 EGTNVPTTP
+665 EGTNDPTTP

-694 LTAKWEY
+694 LTAEWEY

-718 TTVSVNTTNGLVSL
+718 TTFSVNTTNGLVSL
-732 RNKGRLLTPEAW
+732 SNKGRLLTPGAW
-744 GYSIPVVYDIDD
+744 GYSIPVVYDKDYKTFTI
-756 KIFPVPIRVD
+756 PIRVD

-780 IDLYSHNNNN
+780 YNNDNS
-790 NKRSF
+790 KKFF
-795 SSGYLL
+795 SLNSILEN
-801 DGISSEIN
+801 SSYIR
-809 IFAEF
+809 IYAEF
-814 KSTTEAADP
+814 KSTTGTADP

-855 DQSIQLP
+855 DQPIPLP
-862 KLVQAYKNFNDWEIT
+862 IPVQAYKNFNGWEIT
-877 CKDTGTCTQYGYKT
+877 CKDKGACTQFGYQT
-891 DSPFIENYTNEF
+891 DFAFIENYTNESKL
-903 EHGYSEIPSSF
+903 GLYEIPSSF
-914 EGNIILKPIFEP
+914 EGNIVLKPIFQDY
-926 IEKEERTLVQVE
+926 EKEERTLVQVE

-965 PITEEYFQTNPDN
+965 PITEEYSHTTTGNG
-978 NEQIEKMPP
+978 EQFVEIAP

-995 DSSYEIKN
+995 DSSYEMKN

-1025 PYLFNSDVSISANFF
+1025 PYLFNSDVSISGDFF

-1046 GPHSFIQR
+1046 GPHSFVQK

-1085 TFKDSA
+1085 TFKDST

-1335 EITPKNWRIQLKLKN
+1335 EVTPKNWRIQLKLKN

-1403 WSFDILLSSSNGDKA
+1403 WSFDILLSSTNGDKA

-1430 MGYRVVLNK
+1430 MGYRVFLNK

-1444 EVKENTPIILST
+1444 EVKENTPILLST

-1468 PTEQFSL
+1468 PAEQFSL

-1513 KGKKLSH
+1513 KGKKLSN

-1534 NGADFSGIV
+1534 DGADFSGIV

>member
-1 VNIPFFE
+1 
-8 HIAGASMK
+8 MK

-29 SLVYSVTLDD
+29 SLVYSATLDD
-39 LDKEY
+39 LEKEY
-44 IYDPQTGES
+44 LYDPQTGEFI
-53 YPYAIISNVDEFNV
+53 PYSVISNIDDFMV
-67 FVEEAIINSSPKPP
+67 FVEEAIKNSSPKPP

-172 GESPKGVDTKFI
+172 GESPKGVDTKLI

-190 STIIGTTTVG
+190 STIFGTTTIG

-215 TGTKLVLQSE
+215 IGTKLVLQSK

-230 IGGLMGR
+230 
-237 FDVEEGSTNSSLN
+237 
-250 ITSSF
+250 
-255 VKNNSF
+255 
-261 ASSLS
+261 
-266 SQTPASPQNIGGLVG
+266 IGGLVG

-296 SNSFVETNISTVNQ
+296 SNSLVETDIITNENSNT
-310 VNLGGLI
+310 GGLI
-317 GYFSLPDASVLI
+317 GFSSINSATLSI
-329 TSSYFKGDIIS
+329 NSSYFKGNITS
-340 SKTDDEL
+340 TSKEDNV
-347 SCFGGF
+347 SCIGGLA
-353 VGSATNVTVD
+353 GSVTNVTID
-363 KSFQKGSIK
+363 KSFVNGNIK

-399 KGSIQAEKAKYKGL
+399 KGSIQAEKAKYQGL

-440 EPVGYSKT
+440 EPVGYSASELV
-448 TPSFSGFIANENG
+448 PSFSGFIANENG
-461 ADDLK
+461 ADDLNSLEK
-466 NLDNENKVKPDLLK
+466 AYNIKVKPDLLK

-485 YLLNLP
+485 YLLNLQ

-498 STELL
+498 STEL

-515 PFFKPESYYPI
+515 PIIKPESYYPI

-542 SAPKTPPD
+542 GTAKTPPD

-608 FRLTQATRYAIKYI
+608 FTLTQATRYSIKYN
-622 LNTENFVYWLTD
+622 LNTNDFVYWLTD

-694 LTAKWEY
+694 LTAKW
-701 SPEGDYSNC
+701 GNLTDC
-710 PGIYSSNN
+710 PGLKSEKLNN
-718 TTVSVNTTNGLVSL
+718 ATFSVNTTNGLVSL
-732 RNKGRLLTPEAW
+732 SNKGRLLTPGAW
-744 GYSIPVVYDIDD
+744 GYSIPVVYDKDYKTFTI
-756 KIFPVPIRVD
+756 PIRVD

-780 IDLYSHNNNN
+780 YNNDNS
-790 NKRSF
+790 KKFF
-795 SSGYLL
+795 SLNSILEN
-801 DGISSEIN
+801 SSYIR
-809 IFAEF
+809 IYAEF
-814 KSTTEAADP
+814 KSTTGAADP

-891 DSPFIENYTNEF
+891 DSPFVENFNGF
-903 EHGYSEIPSSF
+903 EHGYFEIPSSF

-938 VKPIEHGYLTLSNA
+938 VKTLEHGYLTLWNG

-965 PITEEYFQTNPDN
+965 PITEEYMQMIPGND
-978 NEQIEKMPP
+978 EQLQEITP

-1003 ITLNYTNNNNI
+1003 ITLRYTNNNNT
-1014 TSDSTIEDFSK
+1014 TSDSTTEDFSK
-1025 PYLFNSDVSISANFF
+1025 SYLFNRDVSISGDFF

-1046 GPHSFIQR
+1046 GPHSFVQK

-1085 TFKDSA
+1085 TFKDST

-1114 GNLKFKALLKTANT
+1114 GNLKFRALLKTANT

-1335 EITPKNWRIQLKLKN
+1335 EVTPKNWRIQLKLKN

-1403 WSFDILLSSSNGDKA
+1403 WSFDILLSSTNGDKA

-1444 EVKENTPIILST
+1444 EVKENTPILLST

-1468 PTEQFSL
+1468 PAEQFSL

-1513 KGKKLSH
+1513 KGKKLSN

-1534 NGADFSGIV
+1534 DGADFSGIV

-1563 LLEKR
+1563 LLEK

>member
-1 VNIPFFE
+1 
-8 HIAGASMK
+8 MK
-16 KINWFL
+16 KMHWFL

-39 LDKEY
+39 LEKEY
-44 IYDPQTGES
+44 IYDPQTGEFI
-53 YPYAIISNVDEFNV
+53 PYSVISNIDDFMV
-67 FVEEAIINSSPKPP
+67 FVAEAIKNSSPKPP

-105 KKDSSIS
+105 KKDSSVS

-119 VLGVFDGNNHTIRGL
+119 VHGVFDGNNHTIRGL

-172 GESPKGVDTKFI
+172 GESPKGVDTKLI

-190 STIIGTTTVG
+190 STIFGTTTIG
-200 GLAGKQVTSIDSSSV
+200 GHAGKQVTFIDSSSV

-237 FDVEEGSTNSSLN
+237 FDVEEGSTNSSLY

-255 VKNNSF
+255 VKNATFS
-261 ASSLS
+261 SSLS
-266 SQTPASPQNIGGLVG
+266 KQNIGGLVG
-281 SIQSEA
+281 SIQSEE
-287 VDIWPTLSI
+287 VELWPTISI
-296 SNSFVETNISTVNQ
+296 SNSFVETDITANENSNT
-310 VNLGGLI
+310 GGLI
-317 GYFSLPDASVLI
+317 GFSSINSAFI
-329 TSSYFKGDIIS
+329 YINSSYFKGNITS
-340 SKTDDEL
+340 TSKEDNV
-347 SCFGGF
+347 SCIGGLA
-353 VGSATNVTVD
+353 GSVTNVTID
-363 KSFQKGSIK
+363 KSFVNGNIK

-382 IGQVTGNQ
+382 IGQVNGYQ
-390 NTIITNSYQ
+390 ADITNSYQ
-399 KGSIQAEKAKYKGL
+399 IGSIQAEKAQYKGL
-413 FIGSNDAIDASLN
+413 FIGSNLEINAFMN

-440 EPVGYSKT
+440 EPVGYSASENT
-448 TPSFSGFIANENG
+448 SFSGFIVDENG
-461 ADDLK
+461 ADVLATRIDDGEY
-466 NLDNENKVKPDLLK
+466 NFNTRVKFNLLK

-485 YLLNLP
+485 YLLNLQTGYLDMDP
-491 IEVSDIV
+491 EF
-498 STELL
+498 L

-542 SAPKTPPD
+542 SAPKTLPD
-550 TVYNSPLTGKI
+550 TVYNSPLTGKL
-561 DPIVFDKYPPLEEGA
+561 DPIVFDKYPPLEGA

-586 NEDFMFTGKS
+586 NEDLEFTGNT
-596 LTPETIIHGNAT
+596 LTTENIIHGNAT

-622 LNTENFVYWLTD
+622 LKTDNFVYWLTD

-665 EGTNVPTTP
+665 EGTNVSQLV
-674 SLDIFYFDGFFDPD
+674 SLDSLDLNDFFGNNP
-688 SFSDIT
+688 FSDIT
-694 LTAKWEY
+694 LTAEW
-701 SPEGDYSNC
+701 GNLTDYCTGLKSEK
-710 PGIYSSNN
+710 SSNI
-718 TTVSVNTTNGLVSL
+718 TFSVNTTNGLVSL
-732 RNKGRLLTPEAW
+732 SNKGRLLTPGAW
-744 GYSIPVVYDIDD
+744 GYSIPVVYDKDY
-756 KIFPVPIRVD
+756 KIFTIPIRVD

-855 DQSIQLP
+855 DQPIPLP
-862 KLVQAYKNFNDWEIT
+862 IPVQAYKSFNGWKIT
-877 CKDTGTCTQYGYKT
+877 CKDSGTCTQFGYKT
-891 DSPFIENYTNEF
+891 DSPFAENHNNNEIENGF
-903 EHGYSEIPSSF
+903 EYNFWEIPSSF
-914 EGNIILKPIFEP
+914 EGNIVLKPVFDV
-926 IEKEERTLVQVE
+926 IEDEYRTLVQVE

-965 PITEEYFQTNPDN
+965 PITEEYMQMIPGND
-978 NEQIEKMPP
+978 EQLQEITP

-1025 PYLFNSDVSISANFF
+1025 PYLFNSDVSISGNFF

-1046 GPHSFIQR
+1046 GPHSFVQK
-1054 GGALSYSGSLS
+1054 GGALSYSGSLG
-1065 QVDTKDSFTQLTLM
+1065 QVETKDTNTLLTLM
-1079 IQNKEE
+1079 IQNKEG
-1085 TFKDSA
+1085 TIKDSA

-1128 TLSKEYDFFVDSSLQ
+1128 IVSKEYDFFVDSSLQ

-1182 QYEEFYFR
+1182 QYEEFYFA
-1190 EKPNPFH
+1190 EKPNPFQ

-1444 EVKENTPIILST
+1444 EVKENTPILLST
-1456 KQDGSKATITVM
+1456 KQDDSKATITVM
-1468 PTEQFSL
+1468 PAEQFSL

-1513 KGKKLSH
+1513 KGKKLSN

-1534 NGADFSGIV
+1534 NGANFSGIV

-1563 LLEKR
+1563 LLEKH

>member
-1 VNIPFFE
+1 
-8 HIAGASMK
+8 MK

-29 SLVYSVTLDD
+29 SLVYSATLDD
-39 LDKEY
+39 LEKEY
-44 IYDPQTGES
+44 LYDPQTNES
-53 YPYAIISNVDEFNV
+53 TPYIVISNVDDFMV
-67 FVEEAIINSSPKPP
+67 FVEEAIKNADADQP
-81 LNPHILLNND
+81 LESNILLSND
-91 IDLGYYFDGKECRL
+91 LDLGYYFDGKECRL

-159 SAYIQGDVAGALL
+159 SAYIQGNVAGAFI
-172 GESPKGVDTKFI
+172 GESPKEVDTKFI

-200 GLAGKQVTSIDSSSV
+200 GLAGKEVTSIDSSSV
-215 TGTKLVLQSE
+215 TGTKLVLQSK

-237 FDVEEGSTNSSLN
+237 FDVEEGSTNSSLY
-250 ITSSF
+250 IRSSF
-255 VKNNSF
+255 VKNATFS
-261 ASSLS
+261 SSLS

-281 SIQSEA
+281 SIQSEE
-287 VDIWPTLSI
+287 VDLWISI
-296 SNSFVETNISTVNQ
+296 SNSLVETDITTNENSNT
-310 VNLGGLI
+310 GGLI
-317 GYFSLPDASVLI
+317 GFSSINSATLSI
-329 TSSYFKGDIIS
+329 NSSYFKGNITS
-340 SKTDDEL
+340 TSKEDNV
-347 SCFGGF
+347 SCIGGLA
-353 VGSATNVTVD
+353 GSVTNVTID
-363 KSFQKGSIK
+363 KSFVNGNIK

-382 IGQVTGNQ
+382 IGQVNGYQ
-390 NTIITNSYQ
+390 AAITNSYQ
-399 KGSIQAEKAKYKGL
+399 KGSIQAEKAKYQGL

-440 EPVGYSKT
+440 EPVGYSASELV
-448 TPSFSGFIANENG
+448 PSFSGFIANENG

-466 NLDNENKVKPDLLK
+466 NPDNENKVKPDLLK
-480 QRSAA
+480 QRAAA
-485 YLLNLP
+485 YLLNLQTDAQNMAP
-491 IEVSDIV
+491 
-498 STELL
+498 ELL

-542 SAPKTPPD
+542 GTAKTPPD
-550 TVYNSPLTGKI
+550 TVYNSPLTGKL
-561 DPIVFDKYPPLEEGA
+561 DKSVFKKYPQLG
-576 GKDKYSFEEI
+576 GVGQNKYSFEEI
-586 NEDFMFTGKS
+586 INDEYTGNT
-596 LTPETIIHGNAT
+596 LTTENIIHENAT
-608 FRLTQATRYAIKYI
+608 FRLTQATRYSIKYN
-622 LNTENFVYWLTD
+622 LNTNNFIYWLTD
-634 SITDFSENHTLLEMP
+634 SITDFSEIHTSLEVP
-649 KIIKENS
+649 KIIQENS
-656 CFLGWTVSA
+656 CFLGWRAST
-665 EGTNVPTTP
+665 EETNVPTTP
-674 SLDIFYFDGFFDPD
+674 SLDIIYLDDFFGD
-688 SFSDIT
+688 SPFSDIT
-694 LTAKWEY
+694 LIAQWEY

-718 TTVSVNTTNGLVSL
+718 TTVSVNTTNGLASL
-732 RNKGRLLTPEAW
+732 SNKGRLLTPGAW

-766 VQAKP
+766 VKAKP

-780 IDLYSHNNNN
+780 VNNNSQN
-790 NKRSF
+790 NINTPF
-795 SSGYLL
+795 LSGSLL
-801 DGISSEIN
+801 IISSYIR
-809 IFAEF
+809 IYAEF
-814 KSTTEAADP
+814 KSTTGAADP
-823 LYTIT
+823 IYTIT
-828 YDVSTQDVNTPILF
+828 YDVPVFNGNDSTPILF

-891 DSPFIENYTNEF
+891 DSPFVENFNGF

-914 EGNIILKPIFEP
+914 EGNIILKPISEP

-965 PITEEYFQTNPDN
+965 PITEEYSHTTTGNG
-978 NEQIEKMPP
+978 EQFVEIAP

-1003 ITLNYTNNNNI
+1003 ITLRYTDNKGI

-1025 PYLFNSDVSISANFF
+1025 PYLFNSDVSISGDFF

-1046 GPHSFIQR
+1046 GPHSFVQK

-1085 TFKDSA
+1085 TFKDST

-1335 EITPKNWRIQLKLKN
+1335 EVTPKNWRIQLKLKN

-1444 EVKENTPIILST
+1444 EVKENTPILLST

-1468 PTEQFSL
+1468 PAEQFSL

-1513 KGKKLSH
+1513 KGKRITSTV
-1520 ATANVNLGLNEFVI
+1520 AEVNLGSNELLL
-1534 NGADFSGIV
+1534 NGADFAGVV
-1543 IANIT
+1543 IMNIT
-1548 IYSEN
+1548 IYSER
-1553 GKILYQHQQK
+1553 GTILYQHNQK
-1563 LLEKR
+1563 LLDKR

>member
-1 VNIPFFE
+1 
-8 HIAGASMK
+8 MK
-16 KINWFL
+16 KMHWFL

-29 SLVYSVTLDD
+29 SLVYSAWNNGLSTEIAYEYPDVGGFIEVT
-39 LDKEY
+39 Y
-44 IYDPQTGES
+44 THIT
-53 YPYAIISNVDEFNV
+53 NVDEFNL
-67 FVEEAIINSSPKPP
+67 FAQAAKNAPVEDGTNLNANIILK
-81 LNPHILLNND
+81 ND

-105 KKDSSIS
+105 KKDSSVS

-281 SIQSEA
+281 SIQSEE
-287 VDIWPTLSI
+287 VELWPTISI
-296 SNSFVETNISTVNQ
+296 SNSFVETDITANENSNT
-310 VNLGGLI
+310 GGLI
-317 GYFSLPDASVLI
+317 GFSSINSAFI
-329 TSSYFKGDIIS
+329 YINSSYFKGNITS
-340 SKTDDEL
+340 TSKEDNV
-347 SCFGGF
+347 SCIGGLAGSVTNVTIDKSFVNGNIKTGADFSIGGF
-353 VGSATNVTVD
+353 VG
-363 KSFQKGSIK
+363 
-372 TEAGL
+372 
-377 SVGGL
+377 
-382 IGQVTGNQ
+382 QVNGYQ
-390 NTIITNSYQ
+390 AAITNSYQ
-399 KGSIQAEKAKYKGL
+399 IGSIQAEKAKYQGL

-426 IRSVYSVPDSGSSL
+426 IRFVYSVPDSGSSL
-440 EPVGYSKT
+440 EPVGYSASENT
-448 TPSFSGFIANENG
+448 SFSGFIVDENG
-461 ADDLK
+461 ADVLATRIDDGEY
-466 NLDNENKVKPDLLK
+466 NFNTRVKFNLLK

-485 YLLNLP
+485 YLLNLQTGYLDMDP
-491 IEVSDIV
+491 EF
-498 STELL
+498 L

-515 PFFKPESYYPI
+515 PFFKPEPYYPI
-526 YQVILINDIY
+526 HRVILINDV
-536 NKDNLG
+536 NDKNSLG
-542 SAPKTPPD
+542 GAKTKPD
-550 TVYNSPLTGKI
+550 TVYNSPLTGKL
-561 DPIVFDKYPPLEEGA
+561 DPEVFDKYPPLEEAA
-576 GKDKYSFEEI
+576 GKDKYSFEEL
-586 NEDFMFTGKS
+586 NEDLMFSGKK
-596 LTPETIIHGNAT
+596 LTPDKIIDGDAT
-608 FRLTQATRYAIKYI
+608 FTLTQSTRYSIKYN
-622 LNTENFVYWLTD
+622 LNTNNFVYWLTD
-634 SITDFSENHTLLEMP
+634 SITDFSEIHTSLEVP
-649 KIIKENS
+649 KIIQENS
-656 CFLGWTVSA
+656 CFLGWTASI
-665 EGTNVPTTP
+665 EGTNVSQQV
-674 SLDIFYFDGFFDPD
+674 SLDPIDLNDFFGNSP
-688 SFSDIT
+688 FSDIT
-694 LTAKWEY
+694 LIARWGNLT
-701 SPEGDYSNC
+701 NC
-710 PGIYSSNN
+710 TGLKSEKFNN
-718 TTVSVNTTNGLVSL
+718 ITFSVNTTNGLVSL
-732 RNKGRLLTPEAW
+732 SNKGRLLTPGAW
-744 GYSIPVVYDIDD
+744 GYSIPVVYKNDT
-756 KIFPVPIRVD
+756 IFPVPIRVD
-766 VQAKP
+766 VKAKP

-780 IDLYSHNNNN
+780 VDNNSQNN
-790 NKRSF
+790 IKTPF
-795 SSGYLL
+795 LSGSLL
-801 DGISSEIN
+801 IISSN
-809 IFAEF
+809 SSVFAEF
-814 KSTTEAADP
+814 KSTTGAADP

-842 TSDSI
+842 TSDSV

-855 DQSIQLP
+855 DQYIPLP
-862 KLVQAYKNFNDWEIT
+862 IPVQAYKSFNGWEIT
-877 CKDTGTCTQYGYKT
+877 CKDKGACTQFGYQT
-891 DSPFIENYTNEF
+891 DFAFVENYTNEF
-903 EHGYSEIPSSF
+903 EHGYSEIPSFF

-965 PITEEYFQTNPDN
+965 PITEEYSHTTTGNG
-978 NEQIEKMPP
+978 EQFVEIAP

-995 DSSYEIKN
+995 DSSYEMKN

-1025 PYLFNSDVSISANFF
+1025 PYLFNSDVSISGDFF

-1046 GPHSFIQR
+1046 GPHYFVQK

-1085 TFKDSA
+1085 TFKDST
-1091 SFSICNKNDIG
+1091 SFSICNKDDVG

-1114 GNLKFKALLKTANT
+1114 GNLKFRALLKTANT

-1322 TETAAPKRRLAKK
+1322 TETAAPKRRLAKT
-1335 EITPKNWRIQLKLKN
+1335 EVTPKNWRIQLKLKN

-1403 WSFDILLSSSNGDKA
+1403 WSFDILLSSTDGDKA

-1444 EVKENTPIILST
+1444 EVKENTPILLST

-1513 KGKKLSH
+1513 KGKKLSN

-1534 NGADFSGIV
+1534 DGADFSGIV

-1563 LLEKR
+1563 LLEK

>member
-1 VNIPFFE
+1 
-8 HIAGASMK
+8 MK
-16 KINWFL
+16 KLPLFL
-22 LIQLFSF
+22 LFCIFSF
-29 SLVYSVTLDD
+29 SLAQAQEAWDD
-39 LDKEY
+39 LDKIE
-44 IYDPQTGES
+44 IYEKNPVDDIF
-53 YPYAIISNVDEFNV
+53 YPIPYTIIKNTAEFNLYANAAR
-67 FVEEAIINSSPKPP
+67 EALNSPSPTGLVP
-81 LNPHILLNND
+81 LTANIFLVND
-91 IDLGYYFDGKECRL
+91 IDLGFFFDGKNCVS
-105 KKDSSIS
+105 KADSKIA
-112 SFNPIPL
+112 SFAPIPL
-119 VLGVFDGNNHTIRGL
+119 NIGTFDGNNHTITGL
-134 CVQVENGNAG
+134 CVQYNENNSSSIG
-144 LFSQKGGLIKNLKID
+144 LFSQKHGLVNNLKIEG
-159 SAYIQGDVAGALL
+159 AHIEGDTAGVVIGAGANML
-172 GESPKGVDTKFI
+172 GESTQLA
-184 NVHVSN
+184 NVHVNN
-190 STIIGTTTVG
+190 STIIGRASVG
-200 GLAGKQVTSIDSSSV
+200 GLAGSQVSEIVSSSV
-215 TGTKLVLQSE
+215 TGSHISFFP
-225 NESGD
+225 ESGGGD

-237 FDVEEGSTNSSLN
+237 FDVEEGSNNSSLN

-255 VKNNSF
+255 VKNTSF

-287 VDIWPTLSI
+287 VDIRSTIYI
-296 SNSFVETNISTVNQ
+296 SNSFVETDITTNENSNT
-310 VNLGGLI
+310 GGLI
-317 GYFSLPDASVLI
+317 GFSSINSATLSI
-329 TSSYFKGDIIS
+329 NSSYFKGNITS
-340 SKTDDEL
+340 TSKEDNV
-347 SCFGGF
+347 SCIGGLAGSVTNVTIDKSFVNGNIKTGADFSIGGF
-353 VGSATNVTVD
+353 VG
-363 KSFQKGSIK
+363 
-372 TEAGL
+372 
-377 SVGGL
+377 
-382 IGQVTGNQ
+382 QVNGYQ
-390 NTIITNSYQ
+390 ADITNSYQ
-399 KGSIQAEKAKYKGL
+399 IGSIQDEKAQYKGL
-413 FIGSNDAIDASLN
+413 FIGSNPEINAFMN

-440 EPVGYSKT
+440 EPVGYSET

-461 ADDLK
+461 ADDLNSLEK
-466 NLDNENKVKPDLLK
+466 ADNIKVKPDLLK

-491 IEVSDIV
+491 THAQNMAPE
-498 STELL
+498 L

-515 PFFKPESYYPI
+515 PIIKPESYYPI

-536 NKDNLG
+536 KKDNLG

-550 TVYNSPLTGKI
+550 TVYNSPLTGKL
-561 DPIVFDKYPPLEEGA
+561 DPEVFDKYPPLEEGA

-586 NEDFMFTGKS
+586 NEDSMFTGKS
-596 LTPETIIHGNAT
+596 LTTENIIHGNTT
-608 FRLTQATRYAIKYI
+608 FTLTQATRYSIKYN
-622 LNTENFVYWLTD
+622 LNTNDFVYWLTD

-694 LTAKWEY
+694 LTAEWEY

-732 RNKGRLLTPEAW
+732 RNKGRLLTPGAW

-756 KIFPVPIRVD
+756 KTFLPVPIRVD
-766 VQAKP
+766 VKAKP

-780 IDLYSHNNNN
+780 VNNNSQN
-790 NKRSF
+790 NINTPF
-795 SSGYLL
+795 LSGSLL
-801 DGISSEIN
+801 IISSYIR
-809 IFAEF
+809 IYAEF
-814 KSTTEAADP
+814 KSTTGAADP
-823 LYTIT
+823 IYTIT
-828 YDVSTQDVNTPILF
+828 YDVPVFNGNDSTPILF

-855 DQSIQLP
+855 DQPIPLP
-862 KLVQAYKNFNDWEIT
+862 IPVQAYKSFNGWKIT
-877 CKDTGTCTQYGYKT
+877 CKDTGTCTQFGYQT
-891 DSPFIENYTNEF
+891 DFAFVENSNGF

-914 EGNIILKPIFEP
+914 EGNIVLKPIFQDYEEYP
-926 IEKEERTLVQVE
+926 IVQVE

-1003 ITLNYTNNNNI
+1003 ITLHYTNNNNI

-1046 GPHSFIQR
+1046 GPHFFIQR
-1054 GGALSYSGSLS
+1054 GGALSYRGSLG
-1065 QVDTKDSFTQLTLM
+1065 QVETKDTNTLLTLM
-1079 IQNKEE
+1079 IQNKEG
-1085 TFKDSA
+1085 TIKDSA
-1091 SFSICNKNDIG
+1091 SFSICNKNDKG

-1205 ETSIPLEVDYSSSVT
+1205 ETSIPLEVDYSSSIT

-1277 IAFWKWNDSLGAY
+1277 NAFWKWNDSLGAY
-1290 DRIYHLEA
+1290 DRIDHLEA

-1303 VQVSKNKTWETTAA
+1303 VQVSKNKIWETTAA
-1317 PFFNS
+1317 FFFNS

-1403 WSFDILLSSSNGDKA
+1403 WSFDILLSSTNGDKA

-1444 EVKENTPIILST
+1444 EVKENTPILLST

-1513 KGKKLSH
+1513 KGKKLSN

-1534 NGADFSGIV
+1534 DGADFSGIV

-1563 LLEKR
+1563 LLEK

>member
-1 VNIPFFE
+1 
-8 HIAGASMK
+8 MK
-16 KINWFL
+16 KMHWFL

-44 IYDPQTGES
+44 LYDPQTNES
-53 YPYAIISNVDEFNV
+53 TPYIVISNVDDFMV
-67 FVEEAIINSSPKPP
+67 FVEEAIKNADADQP
-81 LNPHILLNND
+81 LESNILLSND
-91 IDLGYYFDGKECRL
+91 LDLGYYFDGNKCRL
-105 KKDSSIS
+105 KKDSSLA

-119 VLGVFDGNNHTIRGL
+119 VYGIFNGDNHTIRGL
-134 CVQVENGNAG
+134 CVQVDNGNAG

-225 NESGD
+225 NGSGD

-237 FDVEEGSTNSSLN
+237 FDVETSSTNSFLN

-255 VKNNSF
+255 AKNATFS
-261 ASSLS
+261 SSLS

-287 VDIWPTLSI
+287 VDIRSTIYI
-296 SNSFVETNISTVNQ
+296 SNSFVETDITTNENSNT
-310 VNLGGLI
+310 GGLI
-317 GYFSLPDASVLI
+317 GFSSINSATLSI
-329 TSSYFKGDIIS
+329 NSSYFKGNITS
-340 SKTDDEL
+340 TSKEDNV
-347 SCFGGF
+347 SCIGGLIGSTTSYTSINQSFVNGNIKTGADFSIGGF
-353 VGSATNVTVD
+353 VG
-363 KSFQKGSIK
+363 
-372 TEAGL
+372 
-377 SVGGL
+377 
-382 IGQVTGNQ
+382 QVNGYQ
-390 NTIITNSYQ
+390 AAITYSYQ

-426 IRSVYSVPDSGSSL
+426 IRFVYSVPDSGSSL

-461 ADDLK
+461 ADVLATRIDDGEY
-466 NLDNENKVKPDLLK
+466 NFNTRVKFNLLK

-485 YLLNLP
+485 YLLNLQTGYLDMDP
-491 IEVSDIV
+491 EF
-498 STELL
+498 L

-515 PFFKPESYYPI
+515 PFFKPEPYYPI
-526 YQVILINDIY
+526 HRVILINDV
-536 NKDNLG
+536 NDKNSLG
-542 SAPKTPPD
+542 GAKTPPD
-550 TVYNSPLTGKI
+550 TVYNSPLTGKL
-561 DPIVFDKYPPLEEGA
+561 DPEVFDKYPPLEEGA
-576 GKDKYSFEEI
+576 GKDKYSFEEK

-608 FRLTQATRYAIKYI
+608 FTLTQATRYSIKYN
-622 LNTENFVYWLTD
+622 LNTNDFVYWLTD

-665 EGTNVPTTP
+665 EGTNVPTMP

-694 LTAKWEY
+694 LTAEW
-701 SPEGDYSNC
+701 GDISDC
-710 PGIYSSNN
+710 AGIYSSNN

-732 RNKGRLLTPEAW
+732 SNKGRLLTPEAW
-744 GYSIPVVYDIDD
+744 GYSIPVVYDKDH
-756 KIFPVPIRVD
+756 KIFTIPIRVD

-780 IDLYSHNNNN
+780 VNNNSQN
-790 NKRSF
+790 NINTPF
-795 SSGYLL
+795 LSGSLL
-801 DGISSEIN
+801 IISSYSSV
-809 IFAEF
+809 FAEF
-814 KSTTEAADP
+814 KSTLGAADP
-823 LYTIT
+823 IYTIT
-828 YDVSTQDVNTPILF
+828 YDVPVFNGNDSTPILF
-842 TSDSI
+842 TTDSI

-855 DQSIQLP
+855 DQIPLP
-862 KLVQAYKNFNDWEIT
+862 NPVQAYKSFNGWKIT

-891 DSPFIENYTNEF
+891 DFAFIENYTNEF
-903 EHGYSEIPSSF
+903 EQGYFQIPSFF
-914 EGNIILKPIFEP
+914 EGNIVLKPIFEP

-938 VKPIEHGYLTLSNA
+938 VKTLEHGYLTLSNA

-1114 GNLKFKALLKTANT
+1114 GNLKFRALLKTANT

-1277 IAFWKWNDSLGAY
+1277 IVFWRWNDSLGAY
-1290 DRIYHLEA
+1290 DRIYHLDA

-1335 EITPKNWRIQLKLKN
+1335 EITPENWKIQLKLKN

-1360 IGVGAKASSLKEPPQ
+1360 IGVATTASSLKEPPQ

-1403 WSFDILLSSSNGDKA
+1403 WSFDILLSSTNGDKA

-1444 EVKENTPIILST
+1444 EVKENTPILLST

-1468 PTEQFSL
+1468 PAEQFSL
-1475 AQKIDNL
+1475 AQKIENL

-1513 KGKKLSH
+1513 KGKKLSN

-1534 NGADFSGIV
+1534 DGADFSGIV